1 MVWVQIVADLL
12 IGLACL
18 VVVGLLLLYHR
29 RRPSASFRRLWLLVG
44 AFLLG
49 CAVCQFMDVLN
60 RVAPAVDFTSAMQ
73 LGTALA
79 AWAALLTLAAAFPR
93 LLEIPTVEQLERE
106 IAQRRA
112 AEEALR
118 GSEALFKEL
127 FESAPESMVLIDAER
142 KIIRVNEHA
151 ETLFGWTGRELL
163 GRPMACLLQDG
174 PAHGDKSAARTV
186 GSAIELTAV
195 RKDGR
200 EFPVDILLGQLRS
213 RGERL
218 GLATIRDISRRKRT
232 EAELRRA
239 HDELEQR
246 VRERTAQLARANET
260 LHAQFAKQEH
270 AAERL
275 QASLREKEVL
285 LREVHHRVKNNL
297 QVISSLLAMQSRYVK
312 DPHALELFKE
322 SQNRVKS
329 IATVHQKL
337 YQAPDLARIDCAE
350 YLTQLGAGIFRS
362 YGVNADAVKLAVHVD
377 DVQLGIDTVIPC
389 GLIVNELITNS
400 LKHAF
405 PDDRRGLVHVDLA
418 ARGGGGYCLTVGD
431 DGVGM
436 NGCTDLAHAE
446 SLGLQIVATLTEQ
459 LDGRLDVSSNG
470 GTEFRITFK
479 ELNYTPRR

>member
-1 MVWVQIVADLL
+1 MVWLPIIADILL
-12 IGLACL
+12 GLACL
-18 VVVGLLLLYHR
+18 VLLGVLLLQLR
-29 RRPSASFRRLWLLVG
+29 RRPSAAFFRWALLLV
-44 AFLLG
+44 AFVAG
-49 CAVCQFMDVLN
+49 CAVAQGLDV
-60 RVAPAVDFTSAMQ
+60 VQGGAPASALAGLVQ
-73 LGTALA
+73 LGAAGVAGGAVLGMLLAL
-79 AWAALLTLAAAFPR
+79 PR
-93 LLEIPTVEQLERE
+93 MLRVPTVEALQHE
-106 IAQRRA
+106 IARCRA
-112 AEEALR
+112 AEETLR
-118 GSEALFKEL
+118 GSEELFKEL

-142 KIIRVNEHA
+142 RIVRVNEHA
-151 ETLFGWTGRELL
+151 ETLFGWTGRELH
-163 GRPMACLLQDG
+163 GRPMASLLVEG
-174 PAHGDKSAARTV
+174 PPGAAANSARSL

-246 VRERTAQLARANET
+246 VRERTAQLARANEA
-260 LHAQFAKQEH
+260 LHAQMAKQEQ
-270 AAERL
+270 AAERI

-285 LREVHHRVKNNL
+285 LREIHHRVKNNL
-297 QVISSLLAMQSRYVK
+297 QVISSLLSIQSKYIK
-312 DPHALELFKE
+312 DPQALELFKE

-337 YQAPDLARIDCAE
+337 YQAHDLARIDCAE
-350 YLTQLGAGIFRS
+350 YLEQLGASIFRS
-362 YGVNADAVKLAVHVD
+362 YGVSMEDVVLAVRVE

-405 PDDRRGLVHVDLA
+405 PDERRGRVHVDLA
-418 ARGGGGYCLTVGD
+418 ARGDGAFCLTVGD

-436 NGCTDLAHAE
+436 HRAGDLADAS

-479 ELNYTPRR
+479 ELSYSPRR